1 MSEERKKLQ
10 LPERSRH
17 VPDIRE
23 SPPLLLLSFVAAD
36 TSLRISDL
44 ENRVG
49 TPVKRTI
56 SLISHCKQLIPM
68 ESPHLFGET
77 VFFKVFFLFFLQNFF
92 SLQTKLSEILT
103 LGASIMKNPTM
114 TLRSSSTLT

>member
-44 ENRVG
+44 EKRVG

-56 SLISHCKQLIPM
+56 SLISHCKQLILM

-77 VFFKVFFLFFLQNFF
+77 FFFTVFFLFFTNFF
-92 SLQTKLSEILT
+92 LSANKAE
-103 LGASIMKNPTM
+103 
-114 TLRSSSTLT
+114 